1 MSLQSVMALRESSSG
16 ANINIKIM
24 LTSHALSRAIID
36 LVDSNNVS
44 VFKGREATGFSN
56 TEEEMI
62 NLVKV

>member
-1 MSLQSVMALRESSSG
+1 MSLQSVMALRESTSG
-16 ANINIKIM
+16 VNIKAM
-24 LTSHALSRAIID
+24 LISHDLSRAIID

>member
-1 MSLQSVMALRESSSG
+1 MSQAVVLILILKSC
-16 ANINIKIM
+16 
-24 LTSHALSRAIID
+24 SHALSRAIID